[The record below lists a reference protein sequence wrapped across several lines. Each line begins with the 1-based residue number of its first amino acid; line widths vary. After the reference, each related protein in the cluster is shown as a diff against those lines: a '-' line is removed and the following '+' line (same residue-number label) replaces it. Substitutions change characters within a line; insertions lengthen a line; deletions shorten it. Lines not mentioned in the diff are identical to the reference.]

1 MTPAAGAAAS
11 APATGTAPVVR
22 ISAFYFWYFGI
33 LGIMVPYW
41 TPYLAHRGFS
51 AVQIGLLSAISL
63 AARIAAP
70 YVWGVLADRR
80 GASMPLVRCAAV
92 LTPLIF
98 VAVLWPGDFLWMAVV
113 MSLYGFFWNA
123 CLPQFEANTMRHL
136 GAASARY
143 GRLRL
148 WGSVGFILTTLLGGV
163 LLESAGLAPLPW
175 LLLATML
182 ATALC
187 SLRVPEAA
195 RVKVVEN
202 AAGGV
207 GAGNLVAIGAF
218 LLVCHLMQASHGPFY
233 TFFSIYLDDAG
244 YSRTLTGWYWSAG
257 VVAEILVFLWLG
269 RALPRLGA
277 VRLLRWSL
285 LIAAARWLL
294 TGYQVDDPL
303 LLLLAQLGHGATFGA
318 FHASAMVLIH
328 QLFPDRARGR
338 GQALYSSV
346 GFGAGGALGGLYS
359 GYLWDSAGAAATF
372 GVAALVALL
381 AWALCAALVRDPA
394 RRGKG

>member
-1 MTPAAGAAAS
+1 MIAQPRAVRESPVAA
-11 APATGTAPVVR
+11 PAPVVR

-33 LGIMVPYW
+33 LGVMVPYW
-41 TPYLAHRGFS
+41 TPYLAHRGFT
-51 AVQIGLLSAISL
+51 AVQIGLLSAVSL
-63 AARIAAP
+63 VARIAAP
-70 YVWGVLADRR
+70 YVWGALADRR
-80 GASMPLVRCAAV
+80 GASMPLVRTAAV

-98 VAVLWPGDFLWMAVV
+98 TAVLWPGDFLWMAVV

-123 CLPQFEANTMRHL
+123 CLPQFEANTLRHL
-136 GAASARY
+136 GTASARY

-148 WGSVGFILTTLLGGV
+148 WGSVGFILTTLAGGV
-163 LLESAGLAPLPW
+163 LLERFGLAPLPFM
-175 LLLATML
+175 LLAAMV

-187 SLRVPEAA
+187 GLIVPEASHHRVGGGSAASDA
-195 RVKVVEN
+195 RRGPLAV
-202 AAGGV
+202 
-207 GAGNLVAIGAF
+207 GAF

-233 TFFSIYLDDAG
+233 TFFSIYLDDVG
-244 YSRTLTGWYWSAG
+244 YSRTVTGWYWSAG
-257 VVAEILVFLWLG
+257 VVAEIAVFLWLG

-285 LIAAARWLL
+285 LIAAARWVV
-294 TGYQVDDPL
+294 TGFWVDNPL

-328 QLFPDRARGR
+328 ALFTDSARGR

-359 GYLWDSAGAAATF
+359 GYLWDSAGPGFTF
-372 GVAALVALL
+372 GVAVLLALL
-381 AWALCAALVRDPA
+381 AWGLCAGLVAEPA
-394 RRGKG
+394 VRT